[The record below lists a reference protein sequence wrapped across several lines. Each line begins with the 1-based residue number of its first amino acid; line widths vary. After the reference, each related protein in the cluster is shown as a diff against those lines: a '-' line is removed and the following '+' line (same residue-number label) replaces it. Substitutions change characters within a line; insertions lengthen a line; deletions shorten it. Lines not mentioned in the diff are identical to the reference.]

1 MLLELKSDKMKVI
14 FQNEVKIEV
23 GLQDEI
29 GIVVVFKVEIE
40 NKV

>member
-14 FQNEVKIEV
+14 FQNEVNIEV

-29 GIVVVFKVEIE
+29 VIVVVFKVEIE
-40 NKV
+40 NRV